1 MPYLTICFDE
11 HNSATKISKMLSEV
25 GGCGF
30 LYVASHGTLSD
41 SNAVLNRSKS
51 SGSDKG
57 SRIKTGGAVFQLD
70 GPPYNKYS
78 IRKETLIDF
87 LPEKINEM
95 IVQVVFGRPASCV
108 RYYVVSLGRNCISG
122 QWCCTSE
129 TDERVSQTVRLSVSK
144 YLGGR

>member
-51 SGSDKG
+51 SGSDEG
-57 SRIKTGGAVFQLD
+57 SRIKTV
-70 GPPYNKYS
+70 
-78 IRKETLIDF
+78 DF

-108 RYYVVSLGRNCISG
+108 R
-122 QWCCTSE
+122 
-129 TDERVSQTVRLSVSK
+129 
-144 YLGGR
+144 

>member
-1 MPYLTICFDE
+1 
-11 HNSATKISKMLSEV
+11 MLSEV

-51 SGSDKG
+51 SGSDEG

-78 IRKETLIDF
+78 IRKRTKETLIDF

-95 IVQVVFGRPASCV
+95 IVQVVFGRPAS
-108 RYYVVSLGRNCISG
+108 
-122 QWCCTSE
+122 
-129 TDERVSQTVRLSVSK
+129 
-144 YLGGR
+144 